1 MVQMQKREKVV
12 AVRQNKEA
20 TDEEKNKPQD
30 PRSSPQQGETCEVA
44 SKRQLCM
51 SAPHQHCGDAEGTA
65 GAEPG
70 EAGGAQDRAGGES
83 RMLPGKRVSGISL
96 KERCLAWKLW

>member
-1 MVQMQKREKVV
+1 
-12 AVRQNKEA
+12 
-20 TDEEKNKPQD
+20 
-30 PRSSPQQGETCEVA
+30 
-44 SKRQLCM
+44 M
-51 SAPHQHCGDAEGTA
+51 SAPHQHWGDAEGTA
-65 GAEPG
+65 GADQG